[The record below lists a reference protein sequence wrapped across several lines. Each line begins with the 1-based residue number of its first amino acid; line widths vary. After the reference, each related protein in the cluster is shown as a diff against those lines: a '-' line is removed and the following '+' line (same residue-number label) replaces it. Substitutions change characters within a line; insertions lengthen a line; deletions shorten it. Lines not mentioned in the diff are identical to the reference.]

1 MKTLLDRVYERC
13 VPDGDCMNWAGAV
26 QSACHS
32 PVMRNGGQ
40 AISLRRMLV
49 ESKINRPLGPM
60 VATYI
65 CGNSKC
71 VRLEHLGA
79 ITRSALQQRND
90 AGMNAVQQSLK
101 SHRIAVKARA
111 RAKLNPEIVQQIR
124 EADGFQRAIA
134 KRFGISQTT
143 VGSIKRGDTWVDH
156 TNPFLRL
163 AA

>member
-1 MKTLLDRVYERC
+1 
-13 VPDGDCMNWAGAV
+13 
-26 QSACHS
+26 
-32 PVMRNGGQ
+32 
-40 AISLRRMLV
+40 
-49 ESKINRPLGPM
+49 M

-90 AGMNAVQQSLK
+90 ARMNAVQQFLK